1 MAATLAHRDRGITHS
16 LRASDNTIVLVLNGF
31 KKLQFLIIHKHA
43 STGYISYFSFWQ
55 YHHHQTLLGQVGHFQ
70 IVPVEGYKKY
80 NLYLS
85 MTVYNLHSGMKY
97 EIVKVYGAWYVT
109 IVTALASK
117 LQPQLLYDHW
127 EINLKTLTNTFG
139 KLDKYML

>member
-1 MAATLAHRDRGITHS
+1 
-16 LRASDNTIVLVLNGF
+16 
-31 KKLQFLIIHKHA
+31 
-43 STGYISYFSFWQ
+43 
-55 YHHHQTLLGQVGHFQ
+55 
-70 IVPVEGYKKY
+70 
-80 NLYLS
+80 

-109 IVTALASK
+109 VVTALASK

-127 EINLKTLTNTFG
+127 EINLKTVTNTFG